1 MRRFAFLFLT
11 LAGLA
16 VPAAALAATTVAGD
30 GTLVVQNGQAPDSGP
45 DKAPVVSLKITGSV
59 IGQLTGQ
66 GRIIIDGGAKA
77 TGIEVT
83 GPGLTRKDSSISDTA
98 TVWIGGADGFKFR
111 AVGGMYTILVY
122 GTGVNLVAVGTGSVQ
137 LAGMPDWGKG
147 DGRFSLNGDPTFKS
161 LPGTQTPRLVIGSN
175 G

>member
-1 MRRFAFLFLT
+1 MRRFAFLFLA

-16 VPAAALAATTVAGD
+16 VPAAALAAKDAPGD
-30 GTLVVQNGQAPDSGP
+30 GTLVVINGQAPDSGP

-66 GRIIIDGGAKA
+66 GKIIIDGGAKSPPA
-77 TGIEVT
+77 EVT
-83 GPGLTRKDSSISDTA
+83 GPGVTRKDSTISDTA
-98 TVWIGGADGFKFR
+98 TVWSGGPDPWKFR
-111 AVGGMYTILVY
+111 AVGGTYTILIY
-122 GTGVNLVAVGTGSVQ
+122 GTGVNLVAVGTGFVQ

-147 DGRFSLNGDPTFKS
+147 DGRFSLNGDPFHS
-161 LPGTQTPRLVIGSN
+161 LPGTQTKQLVIGSN